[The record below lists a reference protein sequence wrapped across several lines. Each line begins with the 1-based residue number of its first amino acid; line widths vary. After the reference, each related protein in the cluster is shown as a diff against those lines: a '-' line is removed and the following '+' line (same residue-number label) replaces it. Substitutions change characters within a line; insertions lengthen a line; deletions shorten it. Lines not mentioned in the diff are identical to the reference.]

1 MKCSHYLA
9 ILFPTLHGDIH
20 WCCYSFRAYI
30 FAVRKASCSNHC
42 LKVSGSFKSMNL
54 QNSKMVS
61 FSAAVKLSCNVTQE
75 SVYGRVFTLAVSVSV
90 FLLQNHLLAFYAD
103 YVARLRDAVD
113 GILVTGPPPP
123 DDVLADESSTSASAL
138 LGEPVEEQPPLPT
151 TAELKKALVAAR
163 MSRYGAT

>member
-1 MKCSHYLA
+1 MEARC
-9 ILFPTLHGDIH
+9 
-20 WCCYSFRAYI
+20 
-30 FAVRKASCSNHC
+30 
-42 LKVSGSFKSMNL
+42 
-54 QNSKMVS
+54 
-61 FSAAVKLSCNVTQE
+61 
-75 SVYGRVFTLAVSVSV
+75 TLAALHYNENAGNAQAVTKAGELRWQV
-90 FLLQNHLLAFYAD
+90 NTPKARTGECTLAPIKVAPTYN